1 MPGQQYATTFVVE
14 IDGRPL
20 PEDVRALLLSAYVD
34 DSRAVPDLV
43 VLRFRDPDRV
53 VVGKTGVK
61 IGATVKVSVAAPD
74 KGAPA
79 PLVTAEVTALEAE
92 LDSTGTFTVV
102 RGLDHSHRLF
112 RGRSTETYQQVT
124 ASDVARKVATRA
136 GLAVGTVEST
146 SVVHEHVSQGN
157 VTDWAFLQALAAAE
171 GYEVSV
177 ADGKFAFGPPTSSAD
192 APAPSGQP
200 EAEPLVLRAGID
212 LLRLHAVVTSAEQ
225 VREVQVRGWDVAQKQ
240 ALVGTAPAGTTS
252 ATIATTPAELAKA
265 FGDRTYVSVDVPYRS
280 QAQVEAAAK
289 AMAEQI
295 SGAFAELEGVA
306 RGNPALRAGV
316 AVALDNLGAPFDGKY
331 TVTTSR
337 HAYDPAT
344 GYTCAFRVTGR
355 QERSLYGLTAG
366 GAAARAT
373 VAGVVPAQVTNTGDP
388 QKQGRVKLRY
398 PWLSDTYESDWAR
411 TVHIGAGPDRG
422 AMVLPE
428 VNDEVLVAFE
438 QGDLDR
444 PYVLGGLYNGVDAP
458 AAGPT
463 DTVDGGS
470 GAVNRRAVVSRT
482 GHRLELLE
490 KPGGPD
496 GVQLVTGDDKLRL
509 ELDKQGGRIL
519 VRADGTVV
527 IEAKRGVTV
536 DAGTSDI
543 ALTGKAIT
551 LTATQ
556 GVSVDA
562 GGGDLALASR
572 VKVDVHGTQV
582 AIAGDARTELK
593 GGAMCTIQAAM
604 IQIN

>member
-252 ATIATTPAELAKA
+252 ATIATTP
-265 FGDRTYVSVDVPYRS
+265 FT
-280 QAQVEAAAK
+280 
-289 AMAEQI
+289 AMK
-295 SGAFAELEGVA
+295 SG
-306 RGNPALRAGV
+306 
-316 AVALDNLGAPFDGKY
+316 
-331 TVTTSR
+331 S
-337 HAYDPAT
+337 
-344 GYTCAFRVTGR
+344 
-355 QERSLYGLTAG
+355 
-366 GAAARAT
+366 
-373 VAGVVPAQVTNTGDP
+373 
-388 QKQGRVKLRY
+388 
-398 PWLSDTYESDWAR
+398 
-411 TVHIGAGPDRG
+411 
-422 AMVLPE
+422 
-428 VNDEVLVAFE
+428 
-438 QGDLDR
+438 
-444 PYVLGGLYNGVDAP
+444 DAP
-458 AAGPT
+458 AI
-463 DTVDGGS
+463 
-470 GAVNRRAVVSRT
+470 
-482 GHRLELLE
+482 
-490 KPGGPD
+490 
-496 GVQLVTGDDKLRL
+496 GV
-509 ELDKQGGRIL
+509 
-519 VRADGTVV
+519 
-527 IEAKRGVTV
+527 
-536 DAGTSDI
+536 
-543 ALTGKAIT
+543 
-551 LTATQ
+551 
-556 GVSVDA
+556 
-562 GGGDLALASR
+562 
-572 VKVDVHGTQV
+572 
-582 AIAGDARTELK
+582 
-593 GGAMCTIQAAM
+593 
-604 IQIN
+604 